1 MNLKNFLITMCMA
14 TIIPVTTDAQ
24 AQNTV
29 FKELISYA
37 IKAPS
42 GHNTQPWL
50 FRIQPNEIEILPDFC
65 QSLPIVD
72 PMNRELYISLGCAAE
87 NLCIAAQEKGYLPQ
101 LSVEKKDEKTYS
113 IHIALQSASP
123 QSHPLFASISKRQTN
138 RSVYTCRKISRDT
151 VSIIKN
157 MPVESGVRF
166 YMYIKGED
174 DYKRLTNYICL
185 GNDVQMSDGAF
196 KKELLDWIRFNSKH
210 AEKTNNGL
218 TNAAMGVP
226 GVPSLIA
233 RPIVNSFLKPKTQN
247 KSDLKKIESSSH
259 LVLFTVKENTVEE
272 WISLGRT
279 LERFLLETTRL
290 GICNAYM
297 NQPCEVPELTE
308 TIREK
313 LLQTNEHPM
322 LIVRLGYASPMP
334 YSPRKGVE
342 DVLIP

>member
-29 FKELISYA
+29 FKELISHA

-50 FRIQPNEIEILPDFC
+50 FRIQPNEIEILPDFG

-123 QSHPLFASISKRQTN
+123 QSHPLFASI
-138 RSVYTCRKISRDT
+138 
-151 VSIIKN
+151 IKN
-157 MPVESGVRF
+157 MPVESGIRF

-196 KKELLDWIRFNSKH
+196 KKELLDWIRFNRKN